1 MQLKKELGLTITL
14 LILLII
20 TINYHTVSAQQ
31 IPFLH
36 LWTDKPSYK
45 PGEEGKLFIAVHNN
59 LGSDIFI
66 NKIVIEYPWYP
77 SYIDGKWTG
86 NDTIIPSIKERNL
99 KYQETRCFESSFK
112 IPSDSRVSLVENEPI
127 RVRVFL
133 AGFDTP
139 KYESLYLTVDT
150 VSSYNVVGLDVI
162 FNLMIIQIILTVIS
176 AVIIAATIN
185 LSAKKLIEATP
196 KPQFPFKIEEEEE

>member
-14 LILLII
+14 LILLI
-20 TINYHTVSAQQ
+20 TFNYHTVGAQQ
-31 IPFLH
+31 IPFLQ

-59 LGSDIFI
+59 LGSNISI
-66 NKIVIEYPWYP
+66 YKIVIEYPWYP

-112 IPSDSRVSLVENEPI
+112 IPSDSRASSTQKKPI
-127 RVRVFL
+127 GVRVFL
-133 AGFDTP
+133 AGVDAP
-139 KYESLYLTVDT
+139 RYESLYLTVDT
-150 VSSYNVVGLDVI
+150 VSSYNIVGLDVI
-162 FNLMIIQIILTVIS
+162 FNLMTIQIILTVVS
-176 AVIIAATIN
+176 AAIIAATIK
-185 LSAKKLIEATP
+185 LPAKKLIEATP
-196 KPQFPFKIEEEEE
+196 KPQCPFKIGEEEE

>member
-1 MQLKKELGLTITL
+1 MKKELGLTITL
-14 LILLII
+14 LILLI
-20 TINYHTVSAQQ
+20 TINYYSVGAQQ
-31 IPFLH
+31 IPFLQ

-45 PGEEGKLFIAVHNN
+45 PGEEGKLFITIHNN
-59 LGSDIFI
+59 LGSNISI
-66 NKIVIEYPWYP
+66 NRIVIEYPWYP

-112 IPSDSRVSLVENEPI
+112 IPSDSRVSSTEKEPI

-185 LSAKKLIEATP
+185 LSAKKLIEVTP
-196 KPQFPFKIEEEEE
+196 KPQFPFKIEEEEER

>member
-1 MQLKKELGLTITL
+1 LKKELVLTITL

-20 TINYHTVSAQQ
+20 IINYHTVSAQQ
-31 IPFLH
+31 IPFLQ

-59 LGSDIFI
+59 LGSDISI

-112 IPSDSRVSLVENEPI
+112 IPSDSRVSLTQEEPI

-139 KYESLYLTVDT
+139 IYDELHLTMET
-150 VSSYNVVGLDVI
+150 VSSYNIVGLDVI
-162 FNLMIIQIILTVIS
+162 FNLMIIQIILTVVS

-185 LSAKKLIEATP
+185 LSAKKLIEATS
-196 KPQFPFKIEEEEE
+196 KPQFPLKIEEEEE

>member
-14 LILLII
+14 LILLI
-20 TINYHTVSAQQ
+20 TINYHSVGAQQ
-31 IPFLH
+31 IPFLQ

-59 LGSDIFI
+59 LGSDISI

-112 IPSDSRVSLVENEPI
+112 IPSDSRVSSTEKEPI

-133 AGFDTP
+133 EGFDTP
-139 KYESLYLTVDT
+139 RYESLYLTVDT
-150 VSSYNVVGLDVI
+150 VSSYNIVGLDVI
-162 FNLMIIQIILTVIS
+162 FNLMIIQIILTAVS

-185 LSAKKLIEATP
+185 LSAKKLIEATS

>member
-1 MQLKKELGLTITL
+1 MKKELGLTITL
-14 LILLII
+14 LILLI
-20 TINYHTVSAQQ
+20 TINYYSVGAQQ
-31 IPFLH
+31 IPFLQ

-45 PGEEGKLFIAVHNN
+45 PGEEGKLFIAIYNN
-59 LGSDIFI
+59 LGSNISI

-86 NDTIIPSIKERNL
+86 NNTITPSIKERNL

-112 IPSDSRVSLVENEPI
+112 IPSDSRVSSTENEPI

-139 KYESLYLTVDT
+139 IYDYLYLKVET
-150 VSSYNVVGLDVI
+150 VSSYNIVGLDVI
-162 FNLMIIQIILTVIS
+162 FNLMIIQIILTVVS

-185 LSAKKLIEATP
+185 LSAKKLIEATS

>member
-14 LILLII
+14 LVLLII

-31 IPFLH
+31 IPFLQ

-45 PGEEGKLFIAVHNN
+45 PGEEGKLFIAIHNN

-112 IPSDSRVSLVENEPI
+112 IPGDSRVSLTQEEPI

-162 FNLMIIQIILTVIS
+162 FNLMIIQAILTVVS

>member
-14 LILLII
+14 LILLI
-20 TINYHTVSAQQ
+20 TINYHSVGAQQ
-31 IPFLH
+31 IPFLQ

-45 PGEEGKLFIAVHNN
+45 PCEEGKLFIAIHNN
-59 LGSDIFI
+59 LGSNISI
-66 NKIVIEYPWYP
+66 YKIVIEYPWYP

-86 NDTIIPSIKERNL
+86 NDTIIPSIEDSKLRYL
-99 KYQETRCFESSFK
+99 ETRCFESSFK
-112 IPSDSRVSLVENEPI
+112 IPSDSRVSSTEDEPI

-139 KYESLYLTVDT
+139 EYKDLPLKVDT
-150 VSSYNVVGLDVI
+150 VSHYNIVGLDVI
-162 FNLMIIQIILTVIS
+162 FNLMIIQIILTVVS

-185 LSAKKLIEATP
+185 LSAKKLIEATS

>member
-14 LILLII
+14 LILLI
-20 TINYHTVSAQQ
+20 TINYHSVGAQQ
-31 IPFLH
+31 IPSLQ

-59 LGSDIFI
+59 LGSDIFVS
-66 NKIVIEYPWYP
+66 KIVIEYPWYP

-112 IPSDSRVSLVENEPI
+112 IPSDSRVSSVENEPI

-133 AGFDTP
+133 VGFDTP
-139 KYESLYLTVDT
+139 EYDYLYLTVDT
-150 VSSYNVVGLDVI
+150 VSSYNIVGLNVI
-162 FNLMIIQIILTVIS
+162 FNLMIIQIILTVVS
-176 AVIIAATIN
+176 AVIIAVTIN
-185 LSAKKLIEATP
+185 LSVKKLIEATP
-196 KPQFPFKIEEEEE
+196 KPQFPFKIEEEER

>member
-1 MQLKKELGLTITL
+1 LKKELSLTITL
-14 LILLII
+14 LILLI
-20 TINYHTVSAQQ
+20 TFNYHIVGAQQ
-31 IPFLH
+31 IPFLQ

-59 LGSDIFI
+59 LGSDISI
-66 NKIVIEYPWYP
+66 YKIVIEYPWYP

-86 NDTIIPSIKERNL
+86 NDTIIPSIKEGNL
-99 KYQETRCFESSFK
+99 KYQGTRCFESSFK
-112 IPSDSRVSLVENEPI
+112 IPGDSRVSSTEDEPI

-133 AGFDTP
+133 VGFDTP
-139 KYESLYLTVDT
+139 EYGYLYLKVDT
-150 VSSYNVVGLDVI
+150 VSSYNIVGLDVI
-162 FNLMIIQIILTVIS
+162 FNLMIIQIILTIVS

-185 LSAKKLIEATP
+185 LSAKKIIEVTP

>member
-1 MQLKKELGLTITL
+1 LKKELGLTIAL
-14 LILLII
+14 LILLI
-20 TINYHTVSAQQ
+20 TFNYHNVGAQQ
-31 IPFLH
+31 IPFLQ
-36 LWTDKPSYK
+36 LWADKPSYK

-59 LGSDIFI
+59 LGSDISI
-66 NKIVIEYPWYP
+66 YKMVIEYPWCP

-86 NDTIIPSIKERNL
+86 NDIIIPSIKERNL

-112 IPSDSRVSLVENEPI
+112 IPSDSRVSSTEDEPI
-127 RVRVFL
+127 QVRVFL
-133 AGFDTP
+133 AGFGTP
-139 KYESLYLTVDT
+139 EYKDLPLKVDT
-150 VSSYNVVGLDVI
+150 VSSYNIVGLNVI
-162 FNLMIIQIILTVIS
+162 FNLMIIQIILTVVS

>member
-14 LILLII
+14 LILLI
-20 TINYHTVSAQQ
+20 TINYHTVGAQQ
-31 IPFLH
+31 IPFLQ

-66 NKIVIEYPWYP
+66 YKIVIEYPWYP

-86 NDTIIPSIKERNL
+86 NDTIIPSVNERNL
-99 KYQETRCFESSFK
+99 KYQRTRCFESSFK
-112 IPSDSRVSLVENEPI
+112 IPGDSRVSSVEKPI

-133 AGFDTP
+133 VGFDTP
-139 KYESLYLTVDT
+139 IYDELYLTVET
-150 VSSYNVVGLDVI
+150 VSSYNIVGLDVI
-162 FNLMIIQIILTVIS
+162 FNLMIIQIILTVVS

-185 LSAKKLIEATP
+185 LSAKKLIEATS
-196 KPQFPFKIEEEEE
+196 KPQFSFKIEEEEE

>member
-1 MQLKKELGLTITL
+1 MQLKKELGLTITS
-14 LILLII
+14 LILLI
-20 TINYHTVSAQQ
+20 TINYATVAAQQ
-31 IPFLH
+31 IPFLQ

-59 LGSDIFI
+59 LGSDIFVS
-66 NKIVIEYPWYP
+66 KIVIEYPWYP

-112 IPSDSRVSLVENEPI
+112 IPSDSRVSLVEKKPI

-139 KYESLYLTVDT
+139 ISESLDLKVDT
-150 VSSYNVVGLDVI
+150 VSSYNIVGLNVI
-162 FNLMIIQIILTVIS
+162 FNLMIIQIILTVVS